1 MAAVQEASD
10 MVPTRRHQPW
20 VRLTHW
26 LIALAV
32 LVLIYSGIAILMVHP
47 RFYWGTVGNDLM
59 KPIFEVPV
67 GPNFHAMQWSPTTAF
82 FGNPDG
88 PVTADRLAEPW
99 NGNGWARSM
108 HFLAAWAFL
117 LGLAVYLGLGALT
130 GHARR
135 ALLPG
140 ADELTAGNIGQ
151 DIKAHLRLPMPT
163 VRPGPPYGV
172 LQKLTYAMVAFVAL
186 PLMFL
191 TGITMSPA
199 ITASY
204 PVLLDVFGGGQSA
217 RTIHFFTFSF
227 LALFLL
233 VHLVMIVL
241 TGPLRQLRAMTL
253 GK

>member
-1 MAAVQEASD
+1 MAAVLGSSGAQ
-10 MVPTRRHQPW
+10 PGRHRPW

-59 KPIFEVPV
+59 KPIFEVPL
-67 GPNFHAMQWSPTTAF
+67 GPNYHAMRWSPATPF
-82 FGNPDG
+82 FGNLAG
-88 PVTADRLAEPW
+88 PATAEPW
-99 NGNGWARSM
+99 NGNGWARSL

-135 ALLPG
+135 ALLPR
-140 ADELTAGNIGQ
+140 ADELTAGTIGE
-151 DIKAHLRLPMPT
+151 DIKAHLRLPMPAPA
-163 VRPGPPYGV
+163 PGASYGV
-172 LQKLTYAMVAFVAL
+172 LQKLAYALVAFVAL

-204 PVLLDVFGGGQSA
+204 PILLDLFGGGQSA

-241 TGPLRQLRAMTL
+241 TGPLRHLRAMTL
-253 GK
+253 GT

>member
-1 MAAVQEASD
+1 MAAADQAS
-10 MVPTRRHQPW
+10 TQTATLRHSRW

-26 LIALAV
+26 LIALAIF
-32 LVLIYSGIAILMVHP
+32 VLIYSGVAILMVHP

-67 GPNFHAMQWSPTTAF
+67 GPNYHAMRWSPTTAF
-82 FGNPDG
+82 FGSPDG
-88 PVTADRLAEPW
+88 PMTADRLAEPW
-99 NGNGWARSM
+99 NGNGWARSL

-117 LGLAVYLGLGALT
+117 LGLAVYLGLGAMT

-135 ALLPG
+135 ALLPR
-140 ADELTAGNIGQ
+140 ADELTASNLRQ
-151 DIKAHLRLPMPT
+151 DIKAHLRLPMPAAL
-163 VRPGPPYGV
+163 PGPPYAI
-172 LQKLTYAMVAFVAL
+172 LQKLAYALVAFVAL

-204 PVLLDVFGGGQSA
+204 PILLDVFGGAQSA
-217 RTIHFFTFSF
+217 RTIHFFAFSF

-253 GK
+253 GA